1 MKRLA
6 ALLAVC
12 VAVAASTTKAAVIYS
27 VTATPQGANT
37 AYSLYMNTNGV
48 AMNGIDMQATPSAGQ
63 SFLNPGSGLSS
74 GAPRPAGQ
82 AFTYRNR
89 FLDLDPAD
97 PDNPGG
103 KGWTLVAPTTTAALV
118 TISGGPLG
126 GTINSASDPGGKIFL
141 ANFLLPNGATGQA
154 VMKAV
159 NGAPVVDT
167 QTVPIGQIPE
177 PATLGLAGMSLVGLL
192 AASRRRA

>member
-1 MKRLA
+1 MKRFLA
-6 ALLAVC
+6 FLALC
-12 VAVAASTTKAAVIYS
+12 VAVAASSANAAPIYS
-27 VTATPQGANT
+27 VTQTPQGANI
-37 AYSLYMNTNGV
+37 AYSLYLDTNGTV
-48 AMNGIDMQATPSAGQ
+48 MNGIDMQAVPTAPATWQ
-63 SFLNPGSGLSS
+63 NPNGGTSL

-97 PDNPGG
+97 PDVSGG

-126 GTINSASDPGGKIFL
+126 GTINTSGEPGGKLFL
-141 ANFLLPNGATGQA
+141 ANFLLPVGAKGSA
-154 VMKAV
+154 VLKAV

-167 QTVPIGQIPE
+167 QTIPIGVPE
-177 PATLGLAGMSLVGLL
+177 PATLGLAGLSLVGLL
-192 AASRRRA
+192 AASRRRS